1 MKTIGNI
8 DAPGNSIPAEV
19 MADAQLVAVCV
30 SAGRPIPA
38 EVAQRVREEAQKI
51 TERLRRQYG
60 TLDIGVPAIR
70 ELRGE
75 LPE

>member
-1 MKTIGNI
+1 MSI
-8 DAPGNSIPAEV
+8 DVKNTGIPPEV
-19 MADAQLVAVCV
+19 MADAEAVAQCV
-30 SAGRPIPA
+30 ASGKPVPA
-38 EVAQRVREEAQKI
+38 EIAARIRHRSEKV
-51 TERLRRQYG
+51 TERLRRQFG